1 MIKNLVKA
9 TALMGLLAGSIHAA
23 ELEIKIINNTGYS
36 HFTPLLV
43 AAHPSTSTLFTVG
56 DAAST
61 SLQMMAEGGNTAGL
75 ETDLGALSA
84 NVVANPAGGLLA
96 PGTSTSA
103 TLTTDTAN
111 DSLSIVA
118 MILPTND
125 GFIALNNWKIPST
138 AGEYKVALNAYDA
151 GTEANDEIING
162 AGAPGMPGIPADPS
176 GNGGSGAT
184 GVMAAVEGFVHVH
197 RGVLGDTNA
206 TGGKSDLDS
215 TKHRWLNPVATAI
228 ITVK

>member
-9 TALMGLLAGSIHAA
+9 TALVGLLVGSVQAS
-23 ELEIKIINNTGYS
+23 EVEVKIVNNTGYS
-36 HFTPLLV
+36 NFTPLLV

-56 DAAST
+56 EAASV

-75 ETDLGALSA
+75 ETDLSALSA

-96 PGTSTSA
+96 PGINATA

-125 GFIALNNWKIPST
+125 GFIALNNWKIPT
-138 AGEYKVALNAYDA
+138 TPGEYTVNLNAYDA

-176 GNGGSGAT
+176 GNGGTGAT
-184 GVMAAVEGFVHVH
+184 GMMTTIEGFVHIH
-197 RGVLGDTNA
+197 RGVLGDSNA

-215 TKHRWLNPVATAI
+215 IKHRWLNPVATAI